1 MKNITKLRAIRL
13 FMNTIVG
20 QQVIFTRE
28 RFEGSNMAMG
38 IWDNVP
44 RLKLPSKIDHPFD
57 EMDKEFRR
65 DFIKRCPMAQ
75 GFATITL
82 ELLHECGHWKTR
94 EVINSVI
101 YNRQVEKVDNQKDY
115 MMIPYEHLATDWAIA
130 WLQNPANRGLAK
142 FFERLYFHY
151 GNDIGQ

>member
-28 RFEGSNMAMG
+28 RFECNNMAMG

-44 RLKLPSKIDHPFD
+44 RLKLPSKIDHPLD
-57 EMDKEFRR
+57 ETDREFRR
-65 DFIKRCPMAQ
+65 DFVKRCPMAQ

-82 ELLHECGHWKTR
+82 VLLHECGHWKTR

-130 WLQNPANRGLAK
+130 WLQNPDNRWLAK